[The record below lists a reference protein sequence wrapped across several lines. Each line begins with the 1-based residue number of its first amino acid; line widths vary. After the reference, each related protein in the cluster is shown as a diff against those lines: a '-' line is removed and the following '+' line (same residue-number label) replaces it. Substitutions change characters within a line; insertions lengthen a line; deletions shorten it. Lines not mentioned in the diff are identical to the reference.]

1 MEGTSSYDS
10 KRNWFLWGTAL
21 TWVLSIPFVVAVF
34 NAFRGISEQKATGL
48 GAVAGGLT
56 EGYVTL
62 AIVIAF
68 VLPVGAIVLLV
79 AHSLEQF
86 GYVRYFLC
94 STSAGTRLCSPSLAC
109 SCGVSFTC
117 GIWLV
122 VPDKA
127 VVVSSLKRKRYATFL
142 VFTTRRTGADATA
155 TGLPNASLSVAGSVL
170 TTTRFRAG

>member
-62 AIVIAF
+62 AIVLAF

-79 AHSLEQF
+79 RSFA
-86 GYVRYFLC
+86 GAVR
-94 STSAGTRLCSPSLAC
+94 
-109 SCGVSFTC
+109 V
-117 GIWLV
+117 
-122 VPDKA
+122 
-127 VVVSSLKRKRYATFL
+127 RK
-142 VFTTRRTGADATA
+142 VF
-155 TGLPNASLSVAGSVL
+155 SVL
-170 TTTRFRAG
+170 YICWNALMLTLAGLFVWGFIHLRHMVGSTR